1 MTDNQTPSTATVDQ
15 PHQIFGSRLTY
26 THFAGMTLASTYVL
40 MLLGAYTSAIGAG
53 LSCPDWPTC
62 YGTWVPFLYPE
73 IVANAPYSA
82 LQIFAEW
89 AHRGLAMIV
98 GFLILGT
105 AFGAWRFRR
114 DHRVIPWSATFALVV
129 LPVQVALGRFT
140 VTELLQ
146 PLIVT
151 AHLGTAILILVG
163 LTVTTVTAWLY
174 DRRGEDER

>member
-1 MTDNQTPSTATVDQ
+1 MADNQTPLTTTAERTFQATASCINYSHV
-15 PHQIFGSRLTY
+15 
-26 THFAGMTLASTYVL
+26 AGVTLALTYVL

-62 YGTWVPFLYPE
+62 YGTVVPFFHPE

-82 LQIFAEW
+82 WQIFAEW

-98 GFLILGT
+98 GFFILGT
-105 AFGAWRFRR
+105 TLAAWRFRR
-114 DHRVIPWSATFALVV
+114 NQPIVTWSATIALLA

-146 PLIVT
+146 PVIVT
-151 AHLGTAILILVG
+151 AHLGAAVVILLG
-163 LTVTTVTAWLY
+163 LTVTTVSAWLY
-174 DRRGEDER
+174 EHNE

>member
-1 MTDNQTPSTATVDQ
+1 MTTDEAQTTRASTFSWQ
-15 PHQIFGSRLTY
+15 RIGSQFGFEHL
-26 THFAGMTLASTYVL
+26 AGLALMSTYVL
-40 MLLGAYTSAIGAG
+40 LLLGAYASAIGAG
-53 LSCPDWPTC
+53 LSCLDWPTC

-105 AFGAWRFRR
+105 VGVAWRCER
-114 DHRVIPWSATFALVV
+114 DRPLVVWSATLALVV
-129 LPVQVALGRFT
+129 LPVQVVLGGLT

-146 PLIVT
+146 PAIVT
-151 AHLGTAILILVG
+151 ARLGTAILILVA
-163 LTVTTVTAWLY
+163 LMTTAVTARL
-174 DRRGEDER
+174 RSRAHVS